1 MNNETLQIRSFLD
14 KVRVAKSAQSKEIRI
29 TIQEAEQ
36 LGIAL
41 GILLS
46 KELDLANQI
55 IELQSQILNAEV
67 QQDGG
72 GF

>member
-1 MNNETLQIRSFLD
+1 MNNDTLQVRSFLD
-14 KVRVAKSAQSKEIRI
+14 KVRVAKSANSKEIRI

-41 GILLS
+41 GMLLS

-55 IELQSQILNAEV
+55 IDLQSQIINAEV

>member
-1 MNNETLQIRSFLD
+1 MNNDTLQIRGFLD
-14 KVRVAKSAQSKEIRI
+14 KVRVAKSANSKEIRV

-36 LGIAL
+36 LSIAL

-46 KELDLANQI
+46 KELDMANQI
-55 IELQSQILNAEV
+55 IELQSQIVSAEV

>member
-1 MNNETLQIRSFLD
+1 MNNDTLQIRSFLD
-14 KVRVAKSAQSKEIRI
+14 KVRVAKSANSKEIRV

-46 KELDLANQI
+46 KELDMANQI
-55 IELQSQILNAEV
+55 IELQSQIASAEV

>member
-1 MNNETLQIRSFLD
+1 MNNDTLQIRSFLD
-14 KVRVAKSAQSKEIRI
+14 KVKVAKSANSKEIRF

-36 LGIAL
+36 IGIAL

-46 KELDLANQI
+46 KELDMANQI
-55 IELQSQILNAEV
+55 IDLQSQILGAEV

>member
-1 MNNETLQIRSFLD
+1 MNNDTLQIRSFLD
-14 KVRVAKSAQSKEIRI
+14 KVRVAKSANSKEIRV

-41 GILLS
+41 GMLLS
-46 KELDLANQI
+46 KELDMANQI
-55 IELQSQILNAEV
+55 IELQSQLLGAEV

-72 GF
+72 EF

>member
-1 MNNETLQIRSFLD
+1 MNNDTLQIRSFLE
-14 KVRVAKSAQSKEIRI
+14 KVRIAKSANSKEIRV

-41 GILLS
+41 GMLLS
-46 KELDLANQI
+46 KELDMANQI
-55 IELQSQILNAEV
+55 IELQSQLLGAEV

>member
-1 MNNETLQIRSFLD
+1 MNNDTLQIRSFLD
-14 KVRVAKSAQSKEIRI
+14 KVRVAKSAQSKEIRV

-36 LGIAL
+36 LAIAL

-46 KELDLANQI
+46 KELDMANQI
-55 IELQSQILNAEV
+55 LELQSQILGAEV